1 MMQHTHSA
9 IHACRTNATMKDYP
23 GRMAALFFTPGCN
36 FRCAFCHNADLFTEV
51 KCYGWEDLADILKK
65 FKKQWV
71 TAVSITGGEPTIR
84 PELPETVDFLIKRGF
99 SVKLDT
105 NGSNPQMLRELLP
118 KLDYVA
124 MDIKCAFKS
133 YSALTKFHD
142 VEKLRESI
150 RLIRDSGVKYEFRTT
165 VMESFHTDEEL
176 CGGAEEI
183 AGAERYF
190 LQAFVPHEN
199 LPDEALRTQLRTHKE
214 FLLHAA
220 DVVRPFVPNVAL
232 RE

>member
-1 MMQHTHSA
+1 MQYPNSA

-51 KCYGWEDLADILKK
+51 KCYAWEDLADILKK

-124 MDIKCAFKS
+124 MDIKCAFQS
-133 YSALTKFHD
+133 YPALTKFGD

-176 CGGAEEI
+176 RGGAEEI

-190 LQAFVPHEN
+190 LQAFVPHDN
-199 LPDEALRTQLRTHKE
+199 LPDETLRTQLRTHKE

-220 DVVRPFVPNVAL
+220 DIVRPIVPNVAL